1 MAYNLEFI
9 VDQVKVH
16 PEIHQFVNG
25 IALIRARWK
34 ITNTDYPDGF
44 AYHLLQKSFSHDSYT
59 LETFV
64 PAEDVTDAMMEEWLT
79 GDMHANTKQNIKM
92 ASLQQIMFSHEEAQL
107 TTYYENTGD

>member
-16 PEIHQFVNG
+16 PEIHKFVNG

-44 AYHLLQKSFSHDSYT
+44 AYHLFQKSFSHDSYT
-59 LETFV
+59 LDTFV
-64 PAEDVTDAMMEEWLT
+64 AAEDVTDAMMEEWVT
-79 GDMHANTKQNIKM
+79 GDMHADTKQRIKM

-107 TTYYENTGD
+107 TTYFENKGD